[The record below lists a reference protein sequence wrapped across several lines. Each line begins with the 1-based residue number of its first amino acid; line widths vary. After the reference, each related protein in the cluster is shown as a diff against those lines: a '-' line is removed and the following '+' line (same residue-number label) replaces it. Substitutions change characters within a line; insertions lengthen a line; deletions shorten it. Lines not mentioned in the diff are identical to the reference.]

1 MIFPFTNYL
10 EKNPNLVF
18 DTIVVDAEPTM
29 ELKCTCIHAYL
40 DGSDTW
46 GPMSTTSFL
55 EVLWFLRDFP
65 RTTAPLAYASF
76 VAKVTNAWS
85 VKGTDRFI

>member
-1 MIFPFTNYL
+1 MFQLLIIPSFI
-10 EKNPNLVF
+10 
-18 DTIVVDAEPTM
+18 D
-29 ELKCTCIHAYL
+29 AYL

-46 GPMSTTSFL
+46 RPMSTTSFL

-65 RTTAPLAYASF
+65 STIAPLAYLSF

-85 VKGTDRFI
+85 AKREMN